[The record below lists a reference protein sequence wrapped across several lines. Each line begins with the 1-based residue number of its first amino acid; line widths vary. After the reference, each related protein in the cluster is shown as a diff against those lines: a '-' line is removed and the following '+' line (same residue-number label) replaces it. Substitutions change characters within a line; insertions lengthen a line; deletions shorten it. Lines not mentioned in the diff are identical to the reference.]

1 MPRTNFSRRFFQ
13 PAMACLTLLVVGIL
27 SCNQD
32 STPFGPQDAKAF
44 ESGISGT
51 AKDFRDKP
59 LSGALVTAIP
69 SGATTV
75 TAADGSFHLARLAP
89 GTYGLSL
96 AKGDYRDTI
105 PVSRLMLGMLQG
117 IDVGV
122 LRMRYR
128 FAAIKGVVEDSAGTR
143 LPMAGVAV
151 EDQDASS
158 MAMTGGEFTLSKV
171 EPGRVRLFTALS
183 GVGYGT
189 LELDL
194 AADSV
199 LRDVKIRILRRGGK
213 VVGRIVDE
221 REVAMPGVRVE
232 TVGGAIFDVT
242 DAQGGFELT
251 EVPGEGRVVLTLS
264 KDEEILGTL
273 TGVEVP
279 EGGNADVRNVV
290 VGKSTAGGAVVLPG
304 MAMGVETD
312 SVMTLVARSRL
323 SDSSFHV
330 LRYLWSTD
338 GGILWD
344 STATNSWSFRPSSLG
359 WKAGTHEVL
368 VKMLD
373 VEGDVSAEA
382 IILVRLEA
390 GPAPDT
396 TDLLP
401 PTISLLGRSRDTLL
415 ALGDTSTQRVYWR
428 VVDDRGLTEVQ
439 IDGALA
445 KLDSTGS
452 TVWAGR
458 IPAGGKVVR
467 ISALDH
473 AGKTSR
479 DSVVFRRASDSGT
492 FGSAFS
498 LDGVPS
504 GSLPPVWTFNV
515 GGYSAGANFPYSD
528 GPASGTGGVVATSR
542 ASWNAPNALEVSL
555 QAVEGTSGTAA
566 EKTGVN
572 FGASPGNRF
581 IPGGT
586 EISFRMRDSAVVS
599 TGTWVLARGVVLV
612 LSGGGSVMLWGSCQ
626 GDTGYCRDLGAP
638 TIVDTTTALGSDGAR
653 WHRVVVPIPDSL
665 NGRVTDVRFHAHMGV
680 RGGVAS
686 VRIYLDQIEGLQVV
700 QSPMPGRIL
709 NLAGIS
715 DTLGSRDTVRVFAEG
730 NSTVSWSTDTGGWS
744 PVPSTGI
751 VLASSSMGVTSTM
764 LHVRLQTQG
773 MSDSVISRRV
783 VVVPWRRGIAYGS
796 AVDARDQSRYRTI
809 VVGGREWMAENLRW
823 KPDTSRD
830 IWCPQGDTGRCA
842 SEGRLY
848 GWRAAAGSGAGICP
862 DGWLLPTDGDW
873 GQLEMAMG
881 MSETEVYGT
890 NWRGTDQGTRL
901 RSATGWAA
909 PGNGVD
915 EIGFFGWPAGYR
927 DIDGRYLVHDSGA
940 GWWSATSQGADSA
953 WARYV
958 NLWGGGVVR
967 SAYPV
972 GMGLSVRCVR
982 SVPQPV
988 MLYLMGAMRDTLWP
1002 LDTLRVYGDS
1012 AAKREVSLD
1021 GTSWTPLSGSTIVPW
1036 DLCGGTDCRLQVR
1049 ATREGWKQNDW
1060 WRDFKFGTWNPNVS
1074 FSSVTDTTDGRRYRT
1089 VLVGDRTWM
1098 AENLR
1103 RPIAGSVSD
1112 PTGDGRYGRYY
1123 SHQEALAACPDGWH
1137 LPTRKDWE
1145 VVYAKAEG
1153 YGAGLGSEGDVLKSP
1168 WGWPT
1173 ASAAGDDRLGF
1184 RVLPGGALLVGSSL
1198 PASVG
1203 EAAMFWASDSNGSM
1217 ALHTHMDSSGGHFFQ
1232 ERSRLDRLPVRCIAN
1247 LPDTVM
1253 VSVLNPGFESG
1264 SSEGWLLEVG
1274 DTSTKAYIQA
1284 VVDSTAEGKW
1294 MARVVADSTTDWG
1307 VRLVLPPVDV
1317 VAGASYRVRFWL
1329 DGAGPIGARVLDIQ
1343 DRSTPLWSGELW
1355 PTAGWHEMDIA
1366 FSSGTVS
1373 GFERISIELD
1383 MGRTAGV
1390 KRIDNLRIEYVK

>member
-1 MPRTNFSRRFFQ
+1 MPRTNFLRRMAN
-13 PAMACLTLLVVGIL
+13 PAMASLAVLLAGIL

-105 PVSRLMLGMLQG
+105 PVSRLKLGMLQG

-122 LRMRYR
+122 VRMRYR

-213 VVGRIVDE
+213 VVGRIVDD
-221 REVAMPGVRVE
+221 RDVAMQGVRVE

-242 DAQGGFELT
+242 DAQGAFELT
-251 EVPGEGRVVLTLS
+251 EVPGEGRVVLSLS
-264 KDEEILGTL
+264 KDDELLGTL

-279 EGGNADVRNVV
+279 EGGSADVRDVV
-290 VGKSTAGGAVVLPG
+290 LGKPAAGGAVVLPG
-304 MAMGVETD
+304 MAMGFETD
-312 SVMTLVARSRL
+312 SVITLVARSRL
-323 SDSSFHV
+323 SDTSFHV

-344 STATNSWSFRPSSLG
+344 STATNSWSLRPSSLG

-373 VEGDVSAEA
+373 VDGVVSAEA
-382 IILVRLEA
+382 VVLLRLEV
-390 GPAPDT
+390 GPASDT

-401 PTISLLGRSRDTLL
+401 PSISLLGRSRDTLL
-415 ALGDTSTQRVYWR
+415 AVGDTSTQKIYWR
-428 VVDDRGLTEVQ
+428 VVDDRGLSEVQ
-439 IDGALA
+439 IDGLPATV
-445 KLDSTGS
+445 DSSGY
-452 TVWAGR
+452 TVWTGR

-467 ISALDH
+467 IATWDL
-473 AGKTSR
+473 AGRSSQ
-479 DSVVFRRASDSGT
+479 DSVVFRRPSDSGA
-492 FGSAFS
+492 FGSTFS

-504 GSLPPVWTFNV
+504 GSLPPGWAFTV
-515 GGYSAGANFPYSD
+515 GGYSSAANFPFSD
-528 GPASGTGGVVATSR
+528 GSASGTGSVVATSR
-542 ASWNAPNALEVSL
+542 ASWNAPNALEVAL
-555 QAVEGTSGTAA
+555 QAVEGESGTAG

-572 FGASPGNRF
+572 FGASAGNRF
-581 IPGGT
+581 VPATT

-599 TGTWVLARGVVLV
+599 SGTWVLARGVALM
-612 LSGGGSVMLWGSCQ
+612 LSGGGSVMMWGNCQ

-638 TIVDTTTALGSDGAR
+638 TTADTATALGSDGAR
-653 WHRVVVPIPDSL
+653 WRRVIVPIPDSL
-665 NGRVTDVRFHAHMGV
+665 NGRVTDIRFHAHLGV
-680 RGGVAS
+680 RGGDAS
-686 VRIYLDQIEGLQVV
+686 VKIYLDQIEGLQVV
-700 QSPMPGRIL
+700 QGPIPGRIL
-709 NLAGIS
+709 NLSGIF

-730 NSTVSWSTDTGGWS
+730 GSTVSWSTDSGEWS
-744 PVPSTGI
+744 SVPSSGI
-751 VLASSSMGVTSTM
+751 VLASSSMEVTSTT
-764 LHVRLQTQG
+764 LHVRLQTPG
-773 MSDSVISRRV
+773 LTDSVVSRSV
-783 VVVPWRRGIAYGS
+783 VVVPWRRDIAYGS
-796 AVDARDQSRYRTI
+796 AFDARDQTRYRTI
-809 VVGGREWMAENLRW
+809 VAGGREWMAENLRW
-823 KPDTSRD
+823 KPDTAQD
-830 IWCPQGDTGRCA
+830 VWCPLGDSGRCA

-848 GWRAAAGSGAGICP
+848 GWRAAVGSGAGICP
-862 DGWLLPTDGDW
+862 DGWLLPTDDDW
-873 GQLEMAMG
+873 GRLEMSLG

-890 NWRGTDQGTRL
+890 NWRGTDQGKRL
-901 RSATGWAA
+901 RSATGWAS
-909 PGNGVD
+909 PGNGTD

-927 DIDGRYLVHDSGA
+927 ETDGRYLVHDSGA
-940 GWWSATSQGADSA
+940 GWWSATSQGTDSS

-958 NLWGGGVVR
+958 NLWGEGVVR

-1002 LDTLRVYGDS
+1002 LDTLRVYGDT
-1012 AAKREVSLD
+1012 AATREISLD
-1021 GTSWTPLSGSTIVPW
+1021 GMSWTALSGSTIVPW
-1036 DLCGGTDCRLQVR
+1036 DVCGGTDCRLHVR
-1049 ATREGWKQNDW
+1049 ATREGWTQNDW
-1060 WRDFKFGTWNPNVS
+1060 WRDLKFGTWNPNVS
-1074 FSSVTDTTDGRRYRT
+1074 FGSLTDTTDGGRYRT
-1089 VLVGDRTWM
+1089 ILVGDRTWM

-1103 RPIAGSVSD
+1103 RPIAGSVPD

-1123 SHQEALAACPDGWH
+1123 SHQEALAACPEGWH
-1137 LPTRKDWE
+1137 LPTRNEWE
-1145 VVYAKAEG
+1145 VAYAKAGG
-1153 YGAGLGSEGDVLKSP
+1153 YGAGLGTEGDVLKSP

-1184 RVLPGGALLVGSSL
+1184 RVLPGGSLLAGSSL
-1198 PASVG
+1198 PGSVG

-1217 ALHTHMDSSGGHFFQ
+1217 ASQTQMDSSGGHFFQ
-1232 ERSRLDRLPVRCIAN
+1232 ERSRLDRLTVRCIAD
-1247 LPDTVM
+1247 LPETV
-1253 VSVLNPGFESG
+1253 VASVQNPGFESG

-1274 DTSTKAYIQA
+1274 DSSSNASLQV

-1294 MARVVADSTTDWG
+1294 MARVVTDSTTDWA
-1307 VRLVLPPVDV
+1307 VRLVFPPFEV

-1329 DGAGPIGARVLDIQ
+1329 DGAGPIAARVLDIQ
-1343 DRSTPLWSGELW
+1343 DRSTPLWSGEFW
-1355 PTAGWHEMDIA
+1355 PTASWHEMDIA
-1366 FSSGTVS
+1366 FSSGTMS
-1373 GFERISIELD
+1373 GMERISIELD
-1383 MGRTAGV
+1383 MGRTTGI